1 MDVTTYG
8 LDTAKNVMQLHWVE
22 PASGEICRKKL
33 SRGKLLDFFAQRA
46 PGRIALEACAGSH
59 HWGRALGALGH
70 RIELLPAGQV
80 RTFVRANKDDA
91 ADARAIWLA
100 AQHGDIRRVPLKSCE
115 QQAIQALHRTR
126 SHWVS
131 VRTATIN
138 ALRGLLYEFGVALPQ
153 GKHAGLRTL
162 GDQLGQL
169 HESLP
174 SSVMALALHQMAAIR
189 QLDEYVKVY
198 EDQLRAVL
206 KGTDSARRL
215 EQLPGIGVMG
225 ATALAATLGDG
236 QGWRNAREFA
246 ASLGLVPRHSGSGG
260 KVSMGGI
267 SKRGDPYLRTL
278 LTNGARAV
286 LCSPKGPPIWA
297 QALLLRRPFNVVV
310 LALAHKI
317 ARMAWALVAKGRDY
331 DGRWHP
337 CMTPQPAAQAQPA

>member
-1 MDVTTYG
+1 MNVTTYG

-22 PASGEICRKKL
+22 PTSGEICRKKL
-33 SRGKLLDFFAQRA
+33 SRAKLLEFFAQRA

-59 HWGRALGALGH
+59 HWGRTLGALGH
-70 RIELLPAGQV
+70 QVELLPAGQV

-100 AQHGDIRRVPLKSCE
+100 AQHADIRRVPLKSCQ

-131 VRTATIN
+131 LRTATIN

-153 GKHAGLRTL
+153 GKHAGLGML
-162 GDQLGQL
+162 GEQLGQL
-169 HESLP
+169 QESLP
-174 SSVMALALHQMAAIR
+174 PSVMAMALHQLAAIR
-189 QLDEYVKVY
+189 QLDEHVKVY

-206 KGTDSARRL
+206 KGTESARRL
-215 EQLPGIGVMG
+215 EQLPGVGVMG

-236 QGWRNAREFA
+236 KGWRNAREFA
-246 ASLGLVPRHSGSGG
+246 SSLGLVPRHSGSGG

-286 LCSPKGPPIWA
+286 LSSPKGPPPWA
-297 QALLLRRPFNVVV
+297 HALLLRRPFNVVV
-310 LALAHKI
+310 MALAHKI

-331 DGRWHP
+331 DGRWRP
-337 CMTPQPAAQAQPA
+337 SVTQGSATQAQPA